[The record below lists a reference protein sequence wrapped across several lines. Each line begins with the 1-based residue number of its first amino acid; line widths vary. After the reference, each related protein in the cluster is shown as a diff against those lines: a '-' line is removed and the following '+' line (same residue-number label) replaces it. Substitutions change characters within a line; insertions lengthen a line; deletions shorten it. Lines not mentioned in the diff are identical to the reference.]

1 MLSEVELVLFK
12 CFERLRL
19 PLRPLTV
26 LSGPNA
32 SGKSSVIQAL
42 VLLHQTM
49 HGHEWSTRLILNG
62 TGVQLGTVGD
72 VVDEVHGLRRQG
84 FEIGLLDDDT
94 SYHWAFTGEPGD
106 LSAEVVSVSI
116 AGQTSRSPARLQRL
130 LPPNENGSAA
140 PLVSRLRN
148 LAYITAERV
157 GPRELYQLEDQR
169 VAAAVGPRGE
179 HAVSLLYEGR
189 EEQALPG
196 LALEGTPPNRL
207 RQVEARMQT
216 FFPGFGM
223 NFRQVPQANF
233 VTLGLRT
240 SVETEHHRPIHTGFG
255 VTQTLPIV
263 VAALSVNEG
272 DLLLIENP
280 EVHLHPMGQAMMGQF
295 LAEAANAG
303 VQVIV
308 ETHSDHVL
316 NGVRRSVKSGRLAA
330 EDVAIHFFRPRVEGE
345 AQVIS
350 PLIDQSGNIDAWPDG
365 FFDQFD
371 KDMRYFA
378 GWGA

>member
-12 CFERLRL
+12 CFEHLRL
-19 PLRPLTV
+19 PLQPMTV

-32 SGKSSVIQAL
+32 SGKSSIIQAL
-42 VLLHQTM
+42 ALLHQTM
-49 HGHEWSTRLILNG
+49 HGYEWSTRLILNG
-62 TGVQLGTVGD
+62 TGVQLGTVSD
-72 VVDEVHGLRRQG
+72 VVDEVNGQRS
-84 FEIGLLDDDT
+84 FELGLLDEEV
-94 SYHWAFTGEPGD
+94 SYRWVFNGD
-106 LSAEVVSVSI
+106 REEMSAEVVSVSI
-116 AGQTSRSPARLQRL
+116 AGASQPFERLRCL
-130 LPPNENGSAA
+130 LPPNDDDSVD
-140 PLVSRLRN
+140 PLANRLRN

-157 GPRELYQLEDQR
+157 GPRELYQLEEQR

-179 HAVSLLYEGR
+179 HAISLLYA
-189 EEQALPG
+189 EQGEQVLPG
-196 LALEGTPPNRL
+196 LTVAGAPRTRI
-207 RQVEARMQT
+207 RQVNARMET

-223 NFRQVPQANF
+223 RIQPVPHANSA
-233 VTLGLRT
+233 TLGLRT
-240 SVETEHHRPIHTGFG
+240 SPETEYYRPVHTGFG

-263 VAALSVNEG
+263 VAALSAREG
-272 DLLLIENP
+272 DILLIENP
-280 EVHLHPMGQAMMGQF
+280 EVHLHPRGQALMGQF

-316 NGVRRSVKSGRLAA
+316 NGVRRAVKSGGIFA
-330 EDVAIHFFRPRVEGE
+330 EKVAIHFFRPRTEGE

-350 PLIDQSGNIDAWPDG
+350 PLIDEFGRIDSWPDG

-371 KDMRYFA
+371 KDMRFFA

>member
-19 PLRPLTV
+19 PLQPLTV

-42 VLLHQTM
+42 ALLHQTM

-72 VVDEVHGLRRQG
+72 VVDEVNGQRS
-84 FEIGLLDDDT
+84 FELGLLDDET
-94 SYHWAFTGEPGD
+94 SYRWVFNGEREEM
-106 LSAEVVSVSI
+106 SAEVIRVSI
-116 AGQTSRSPARLQRL
+116 GGASQPLERLRCL
-130 LPPNENGSAA
+130 LPTNDVGSVD
-140 PLVSRLRN
+140 PLANRLRN

-157 GPRELYQLEDQR
+157 GPREVYQLEEQR

-179 HAVSLLYEGR
+179 HAISLLYA
-189 EEQALPG
+189 EQGEQVLPG
-196 LALEGTPPNRL
+196 LTVAGAPRTRF
-207 RQVEARMQT
+207 RQVSARMQT

-223 NFRQVPQANF
+223 SLRPIPNTNSA
-233 VTLGLRT
+233 TLGLRT
-240 SVETEHHRPIHTGFG
+240 SSETEYYRPVHTGFG

-263 VAALSVNEG
+263 VAALSASVG
-272 DLLLIENP
+272 DILLIENP
-280 EVHLHPMGQAMMGQF
+280 EVHLHPKGQAMMGQF

-316 NGVRRSVKSGRLAA
+316 NGVRRAVKSGGISA
-330 EDVAIHFFRPRVEGE
+330 ESVAIHFFRPRAEGE

-350 PLIDQSGNIDAWPDG
+350 PLIDQTGGIDYWPDG

-371 KDMRYFA
+371 KDMNYFA
-378 GWGA
+378 GWGD

>member
-1 MLSEVELVLFK
+1 MLSEVELALFK
-12 CFERLRL
+12 CFQRLRL
-19 PLRPLTV
+19 PLQPLTV

-62 TGVQLGTVGD
+62 TGVQLGTVGE
-72 VVDEVHGLRRQG
+72 VVDQVFGDRRS
-84 FEIGLLDDDT
+84 FEIGLLDDET
-94 SYHWAFTGEPGD
+94 SYHWVFNGAAD
-106 LSAEVVSVSI
+106 DMSAEVERVSI
-116 AGQTSRSPARLQRL
+116 ASQESWHPDILQRL
-130 LPPNENGSAA
+130 LPPDANEPAVLLTN
-140 PLVSRLRN
+140 RLRD

-157 GPRELYQLEDQR
+157 GPRDLYQLEDHR

-179 HAVSLLYEGR
+179 HAISLLYTGW
-189 EEQALPG
+189 EEKALPG
-196 LALEGTPPNRL
+196 LALDGAPPTMS
-207 RQVEARMQT
+207 RQVEARMRL
-216 FFPGFGM
+216 FFPD
-223 NFRQVPQANF
+223 FRMRLEPIPQANY
-233 VTLGLRT
+233 VMLGLRT
-240 SVETEHHRPIHTGFG
+240 ADETGYHRPIHTGFG

-263 VAALSVNEG
+263 VAALSASAG
-272 DLLLIENP
+272 GILLIENP
-280 EVHLHPMGQAMMGQF
+280 EVHLHPRGQAMMGQF

-316 NGVRRSVKSGRLAA
+316 NGVRRAVKSGGISA
-330 EDVAIHFFRPRVEGE
+330 ESVAIHFFRPRAEGE

-350 PLIDQSGNIDAWPDG
+350 PLIDQTGGIDSWPDG

-371 KDMRYFA
+371 KDMNYFA
-378 GWGA
+378 GWGD

>member
-19 PLRPLTV
+19 PLQPLTV

-42 VLLHQTM
+42 ALLHQTM
-49 HGHEWSTRLILNG
+49 HGQEWSTRLILNG

-72 VVDEVHGLRRQG
+72 IVDEVHGRKRS
-84 FEIGLLDDDT
+84 FEVGLLDDET
-94 SYHWAFTGEPGD
+94 SYHWAFNGEPED
-106 LSAEVVSVSI
+106 MSAEVTRLSV
-116 AGQTSRSPARLQRL
+116 AGSSQPLERLRCL
-130 LPPNENGSAA
+130 LPPNDDGSVASLA
-140 PLVSRLRN
+140 NRLRN

-157 GPRELYQLEDQR
+157 GPREVYQLEEQR
-169 VAAAVGPRGE
+169 AAAAVGPRGE
-179 HAVSLLYEGR
+179 HAISLLYAGQEA
-189 EEQALPG
+189 QALPG
-196 LALEGTPPNRL
+196 LSLDGSPPTRS
-207 RQVEARMQT
+207 RQIEARMRL

-223 NFRQVPQANF
+223 SLQQIPQTNY

-240 SVETEHHRPIHTGFG
+240 SNETGHHRPIHTGFG

-263 VAALSVNEG
+263 VAALSASRG
-272 DLLLIENP
+272 DILLIENP
-280 EVHLHPMGQAMMGQF
+280 EVHLHPRGQALMGQF

-316 NGVRRSVKSGRLAA
+316 NGVRRAVKSGGIPAD
-330 EDVAIHFFRPRVEGE
+330 DVAIHFFRPRVEGE

-350 PLIDQSGNIDAWPDG
+350 PLIDEFGNIDSWPDG

-371 KDMRYFA
+371 KDMNYFA
-378 GWGA
+378 GWGD